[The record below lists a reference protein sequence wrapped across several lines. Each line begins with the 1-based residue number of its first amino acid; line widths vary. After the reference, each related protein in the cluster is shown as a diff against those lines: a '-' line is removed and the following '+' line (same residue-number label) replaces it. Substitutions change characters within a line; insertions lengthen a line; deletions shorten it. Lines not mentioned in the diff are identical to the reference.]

1 MRQPLTALERISA
14 EQGLVLTEARV
25 QALERNKRD
34 DEASG
39 EMESHH
45 PGYPGSQDTFYV
57 GTLKGV
63 GRICQQTLVDTSSKW
78 ATAKPY
84 ATKTPITGADVPND
98 RVLPFL
104 ASQQMWVI
112 RILTDRGTEYRGKL
126 ETHDYRL
133 CPGVN
138 GIEHARTGRVIRKPP
153 ASANAST
160 RPSRMSFARLHSG
173 VTYTPLWRIR
183 RAIRISGW
191 STAIQKEPTRGKC
204 AAAGRPCKPCLMAKS
219 SGTKGRTA

>member
-1 MRQPLTALERISA
+1 M
-14 EQGLVLTEARV
+14 
-25 QALERNKRD
+25 
-34 DEASG
+34 
-39 EMESHH
+39 
-45 PGYPGSQDTFYV
+45 
-57 GTLKGV
+57 
-63 GRICQQTLVDTSSKW
+63 

-183 RAIRISGW
+183 RAIRISEYCNTERTHQGKMCRGGTPMQTLPDGKKLW
-191 STAIQKEPTRGKC
+191 NEGSDSLTR
-204 AAAGRPCKPCLMAKS
+204 RT
-219 SGTKGRTA
+219 GTTSKRRELSDQV